1 MVGLKD
7 VFAFVLCQLESLP
20 GIQPGVEDRMPK
32 EKTGRLVLHW
42 ASVPGVVEIPKI
54 PDEPIIL
61 PAKSDQ
67 GSW

>member
-1 MVGLKD
+1 
-7 VFAFVLCQLESLP
+7 LESLP